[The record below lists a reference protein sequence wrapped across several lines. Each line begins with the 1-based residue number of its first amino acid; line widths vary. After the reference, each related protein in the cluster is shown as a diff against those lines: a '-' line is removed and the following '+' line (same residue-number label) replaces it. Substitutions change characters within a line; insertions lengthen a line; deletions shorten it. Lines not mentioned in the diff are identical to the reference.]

1 METYEHKAA
10 GDQIRVEKVENP
22 YLRGSDDLSPSE
34 KNKLF
39 IKMMQTIDSI
49 PVPLDLELSAGDVI
63 ALAGD
68 YYTLPGWGKQLQLP
82 PRHRNVVAENE
93 QLFHEPV
100 LPGENAAF
108 HSAYSDLASPS
119 VKKRDVDRI
128 YAIEKRTYIPFFSS
142 LNSLIQQLVY
152 SWTVKDYGK
161 KLNENEAH
169 FAPWSARAYIV
180 GHHTALQ
187 NAQLAFYC
195 EQLANGSVR
204 ETDEQIPQALRDA
217 LQKSRLNPAA
227 FKLQEQ
233 IKDNK
238 TLYNELMHRYHALAI
253 GQDLFAMHFYSD
265 HYAGGHISRI
275 GRLRQSMP
283 EQFGVWGSILI
294 NNMHNE
300 DNSDGVTV
308 TDPFQPERH
317 APYTSADKPFR
328 MIREDNVAYGDGTY
342 LQRDNAENSNM
353 LINGMDNSLGDIY
366 LARTTG
372 EIRRSQDYG
381 GLAFLPEIDYS
392 KRQTQ
397 PLLIQGQ
404 DGTVYVR
411 SNLSQIRMLSPTEY
425 QRTLQNPQDNDYE
438 KLTYWGAFKLVF
450 KLRVLGFIYS
460 PKIMAIS
467 PEREQEIQQD
477 EQRFEHHTTSKSLR
491 PASREHAAM
500 DLPHLDQVGAWRMNP
515 LASKSGAGLFDHRI
529 AAFEEAVTQLGA
541 EHGIGERETTTFNF
555 T

>member
-10 GDQIRVEKVENP
+10 GDQIRIEKIENP
-22 YLRGSDDLSPSE
+22 YLRGSDNLSPAE
-34 KNKLF
+34 ENKLF
-39 IKMMQTIDSI
+39 IKMMQTIDDV
-49 PVPLDLELSAGDVI
+49 PVPLDLELSAGDIV

-68 YYTLPGWGKQLQLP
+68 YYTLPGWGKRLQLP
-82 PRHRNVVAENE
+82 PRNRDIIAENE
-93 QLFHEPV
+93 QLFHERVFPE
-100 LPGENAAF
+100 ENAAF
-108 HSAYSDLASPS
+108 HGAYSDLASPA
-119 VKKRDVDRI
+119 VKKRDTDRI

-142 LNSLIQQLVY
+142 LNSLVQQLVY

-187 NAQLAFYC
+187 HAHLAYYC
-195 EQLANGSVR
+195 ERLAKGSVV
-204 ETDEQIPQALRDA
+204 ETDEEVPQTLRDA
-217 LQKSRLNPAA
+217 LQKIRLNPEK
-227 FKLQEQ
+227 FNLVSQ
-233 IKDNK
+233 ITDNK
-238 TLYNELMHRYHALAI
+238 ILYNELMHRYHALAI

-328 MIREDNVAYGDGTY
+328 MIREDNAAYGDGTY

-366 LARTTG
+366 LARTKG

-411 SNLSQIRMLSPTEY
+411 SDLSRIRMLSPTEY
-425 QRTLQNPQDNDYE
+425 QRILQNPQDNGYE

-467 PEREQEIQQD
+467 REREQEIQQD
-477 EQRFEHHTTSKSLR
+477 EQRFERHTTSRSLR
-491 PASREHAAM
+491 PVPQGSVTM
-500 DLPHLDQVGAWRMNP
+500 DLTHADQVGAWRMTP
-515 LASKSGAGLFDHRI
+515 PARKPEAGLFDRRM
-529 AAFEEAVTQLGA
+529 AASEASTQPDAGHDLGKA
-541 EHGIGERETTTFNF
+541 TTFNF